1 MTAGVSVTSMGN
13 GAPVVRW
20 KGGRK
25 WTHARK
31 LHTGVAFSKLEPSRS
46 CCTYASESFSGSPS
60 GSTDFSFQILTG
72 NINELRAP
80 VKSQISAHLNG
91 MSWSMDSVQKWNRT
105 PTPLLD
111 AKDHHIPKLE
121 LFVEGC
127 FHTRTHIVI
136 QTSIIHWIMN
146 SGRKKNCSKR
156 NKCSWAGKASCDET
170 CPSEFESTTQH
181 LYSFFFIAR
190 FSGHYSLSGRRRT
203 PW

>member
-72 NINELRAP
+72 NINELRA
-80 VKSQISAHLNG
+80 SGEISNL
-91 MSWSMDSVQKWNRT
+91 
-105 PTPLLD
+105 
-111 AKDHHIPKLE
+111 
-121 LFVEGC
+121 
-127 FHTRTHIVI
+127 
-136 QTSIIHWIMN
+136 
-146 SGRKKNCSKR
+146 
-156 NKCSWAGKASCDET
+156 
-170 CPSEFESTTQH
+170 CPSEWDVVVHWQCTEMESYADSATGREGPSYPEVGAFCWGLFSYTH
-181 LYSFFFIAR
+181 THRHTNLYYPLNNEFRKKKKLQQAK
-190 FSGHYSLSGRRRT
+190 
-203 PW
+203 